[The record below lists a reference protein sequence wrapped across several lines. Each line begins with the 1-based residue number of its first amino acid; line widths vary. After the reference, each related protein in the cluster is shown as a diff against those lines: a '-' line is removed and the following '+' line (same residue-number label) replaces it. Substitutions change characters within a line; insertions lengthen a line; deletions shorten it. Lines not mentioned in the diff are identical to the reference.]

1 MARLII
7 ISGASGAGKSFS
19 LRNLRDINNIKVEA
33 LRKMTT
39 RGPRSDDE
47 KEKNEKGDLDL
58 ILNCTREQVR
68 ECDYTYNYCDHSY
81 GFKKKDIDQ
90 VIAKGLYPAVI
101 VAKCSTI
108 EQIKEDYPNALVLYV
123 QNVLS
128 GEDLK
133 QALIK
138 ERDPIEV
145 EVRIERQKQSLTDY
159 VTHVEK
165 KIFDYVLIN
174 DFSSKLT
181 DQLDYIFRNELDVN
195 DSNFVFVVMS
205 FKPDYNEIYDA
216 FNHAGQ
222 LYTKNNQNVAVK
234 TRRVNCPKC
243 NCSTSVKSG
252 KIKDRQRYKFKECGY
267 NYTVLIKSSAKPKSL
282 KRQALHL
289 YLEGLGFCSIGRL
302 LGFSNVS
309 VLNWIRDFR
318 KKSTGVECRESRYGN
333 G

>member
-19 LRNLRDINNIKVEA
+19 LKELKNINNIKVEA

-58 ILNCTREQVR
+58 ILNCTRELVR

-90 VIAKGLYPAVI
+90 AIAKGLYPAVI

-108 EQIKEDYPNALVLYV
+108 EQIKKDYPNALVLYV

-138 ERDPIEV
+138 ERDPLEV
-145 EVRIERQKQSLTDY
+145 NVRIERQKQSLTDY

-174 DFSSKLT
+174 DFSPKLT
-181 DQLDYIFRNELDVN
+181 DQLDYIFRNELDIN

-222 LYTKNNQNVAVK
+222 RYTKNNQNV
-234 TRRVNCPKC
+234 TINRVDKQQDAGF
-243 NCSTSVKSG
+243 SITER
-252 KIKDRQRYKFKECGY
+252 IE
-267 NYTVLIKSSAKPKSL
+267 TLIKKAGLIICDVSEASPNVYYEFGYAKSQNKTIIITAKEKTELPFDTSHYKTLFYNSPMDLQNKIIEQLKHYFKS
-282 KRQALHL
+282 
-289 YLEGLGFCSIGRL
+289 
-302 LGFSNVS
+302 
-309 VLNWIRDFR
+309 
-318 KKSTGVECRESRYGN
+318 
-333 G
+333 